1 MTLTRR
7 WTELTAAVGSP
18 SQVTRKLRG
27 AFRTTVNLF
36 SRREREERIARLQAT
51 GMMGERPTDWQLVL
65 GAQHMLFGYL
75 LPSNIEFYEHYEQ
88 SHHWQQVLR
97 ILDEPSAMMDPI
109 GLGIDRDELVSHLI
123 QVVHASAG
131 YDVALLM
138 MFEDGVSELRA
149 QLEQLVAGSHPR
161 QAALEAILER
171 ADYPAALLAA
181 LDRFDA
187 DPVTNW
193 RVATVPAPEGCDRL
207 FDWGIDTFGT
217 PGRFMAY
224 CRTLP
229 ETPLASVRAWF
240 AGELRIPSPA

>member
-1 MTLTRR
+1 MTLSRR
-7 WTELTAAVGSP
+7 VHELRSAVGSP
-18 SQVTRKLRG
+18 SQVVRKLRG
-27 AFRTTVNLF
+27 AARTTVLLL
-36 SRREREERIARLQAT
+36 SRAEREARIARLQAT
-51 GMMGERPTDWQLVL
+51 GMMGERPTDWQMVL
-65 GAQHMLFGYL
+65 GAHHMLLGYL
-75 LPSNIEFYEHYEQ
+75 LPSNLEFYEHYEQ
-88 SHHWQQVLR
+88 SHHWQQLLR
-97 ILDEPSAMMDPI
+97 VLDEPSAMMDPI

-138 MFEDGVSELRA
+138 MFEDGVSELRV
-149 QLEQLVAGSHPR
+149 QLEQVVAGTHPR
-161 QAALEAILER
+161 QAALQAILER

-181 LDRFDA
+181 LDRFEA

-229 ETPLASVRAWF
+229 PTPTASLRAWF
-240 AGELRIPSPA
+240 AGDLRIPSPA